1 MYQWTGPVVRNKGGK
16 VNGISKININFWGER
31 ERRGEWE
38 GKAGKGR
45 GTNETDKRL
54 RMLL

>member
-31 ERRGEWE
+31 EGEN
-38 GKAGKGR
+38 GKGKQ
-45 GTNETDKRL
+45 GKEGELMEPIKG
-54 RMLL
+54 